1 MLEDYLSKFRSLSK
15 RKRYISYTFA
25 FVVIFLSLYVYIHIP
40 SSKFPVNEVISIDD
54 GESLQDITDNLYKM
68 NVIKFPLIFR
78 TTVIILGGERK
89 VIAGDYLLDKKESPI
104 DLAYRLVKGQF
115 HMDVVKVTIPE
126 GWDVFEIANHLEK
139 SLKSFSKQDF
149 LTLALNKEGYLF
161 PDTYFLPDTAR
172 PKSVLNLMLG
182 TFDEKIKSVTG
193 LATSTKSL
201 NDILTMASIIE
212 AEALDKESRRIVS
225 GILWKRIQIGMPLQ
239 VDATF
244 SYVNGESTFQLSLD
258 DLKIDSPYNTYKYKG
273 LPPGPINNPGIDAI
287 EAALYP
293 KTSKYLFFLTGHD
306 GKMYYARTFDE
317 HKRNKAKYL

>member
-15 RKRYISYTFA
+15 RKRYISYSFA
-25 FVVIFLSLYVYIHIP
+25 FVVVFLTLYVYIHIP

-54 GESLQDITDNLYKM
+54 GESLQDITDNLYEM

-78 TTVIILGGERK
+78 SAVIMMGGERK

-115 HMDVVKVTIPE
+115 HMDVVKITVPE

-139 SLKSFSKQDF
+139 SLKSFNKQDF
-149 LTLALNKEGYLF
+149 LTLAINKEGYLF

-182 TFDEKIKSVTG
+182 TFDEKIKSVSG

-201 NDILTMASIIE
+201 NEILTMASIIE
-212 AEALDKESRRIVS
+212 AEALDKESRRIIS

-293 KTSKYLFFLTGHD
+293 KTSKYLYFLTGHD
-306 GKMYYARTFDE
+306 GKMYYGRTFEE